1 MNTVFS
7 HEDQY
12 IVNHTNKEFQRL
24 FQLKR
29 WKNQNSQ
36 MYSLYS
42 HMLMNKLL
50 SNEKVIDLLQS
61 SEDYSFYL
69 AHFCIDI
76 AIILFDDK
84 KRSSLIDFDEVDCYF
99 EIRQEMHC
107 KILPLVYF
115 DVYIDIL

>member
-1 MNTVFS
+1 
-7 HEDQY
+7 
-12 IVNHTNKEFQRL
+12 
-24 FQLKR
+24 
-29 WKNQNSQ
+29 
-36 MYSLYS
+36 
-42 HMLMNKLL
+42 MLMNKLL
-50 SNEKVIDLLQS
+50 SNEKVIDLLRS

-69 AHFCIDI
+69 AHFCIDV

-107 KILPLVYF
+107 KILPLIDF